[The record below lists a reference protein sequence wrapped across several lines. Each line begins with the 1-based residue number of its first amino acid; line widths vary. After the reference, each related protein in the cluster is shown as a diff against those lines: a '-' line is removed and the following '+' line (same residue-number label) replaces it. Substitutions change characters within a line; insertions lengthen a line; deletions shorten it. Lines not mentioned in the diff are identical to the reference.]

1 MLEIAGIQPLSLVD
15 WPGKLVCSVFC
26 QGCPWACVYCHNH
39 EILDCRTPGQVP
51 WHEVLTLLQRR
62 VGLLDGVVFSGGE
75 ACRQG
80 PALLTAMR
88 EVRALG
94 FAVGLHTAG
103 AYPGVLRAALE
114 AGLVDWVGLDIKAP
128 AQFYPQVVGA
138 PGGDRAWE
146 SLQVLL
152 EGAQVKPS
160 PERISS
166 TSFPSAE
173 RNTPDVWSQPAERI
187 LPTSFPDFDY
197 EVRLTLYP
205 QMPFN
210 PLTVASD
217 CLQLG
222 VRNLVIQKARCNG
235 APPQFQAKFA
245 NWDVEYATYRK
256 DLEALED
263 ARITFR

>member
-80 PALLTAMR
+80 TALLAAMR

-160 PERISS
+160 P
-166 TSFPSAE
+166 
-173 RNTPDVWSQPAERI
+173 ERI